1 MRRTIHAATLTL
13 ALLTSGALAQVTYL
27 ALEPHPTLEAAEA
40 QAALLDAHPTTVITE
55 TSPVPGYESINLQ
68 RHTYRVLVGP
78 LNDAQLAA
86 ARHALEAHGHQPELT
101 TLATEIRDA
110 YQVQIGSYRSQE
122 LARDARAALEAL
134 GEPGFTIDARPFT
147 FVHAGPYDTRQE
159 AEAALARIQATGI
172 TTLPVLGT
180 LTPEHRTTLDQQ
192 NQPTT
197 QAEAVEAPL
206 TQAADLPIPVPTPT
220 PAVDATPE
228 PRELQVDATAEL
240 PEPQPLPTPQATAEL
255 NDTPDLTAVAEA
267 AAEVAQEIREQ
278 VAEAAERVA
287 EAIAD
292 ETARQRLVYVHVASG
307 KTAAQFDAPLAALQE
322 LEHEPQ
328 VRRSGDRYR
337 LYVGP
342 IPAYQADE
350 LRQALR
356 QHGIASFTT
365 DQTSGETATLPAP
378 EEEPVTLA
386 EAPTE
391 EPHEED
397 ALGVEE
403 ALATAKDQEPTPE
416 ATASETGETPE
427 ATAEEAVAE
436 EPTWEPDTPILASR
450 AELEPTGVY
459 LTARTGPL
467 HQHQEAFEELTA
479 AGFEPVF
486 LTAGEQ
492 VILLVG
498 PVAEWEE
505 AELRAELRRNG
516 MPAITA
522 HHPAYTPQ
530 TTLIAAAAD
539 AATTP
544 SNYLAL
550 APLEGI
556 TLEDLTSAA
565 PDLILVNG
573 TPLVGPIPNE
583 DLPSAAKPLTRLAT
597 VTFHPYP
604 AAPEGGT
611 PDEWTQHAY
620 DLLAHQQAEAA
631 RQAFL
636 EARALDP
643 THYDALFG
651 LAVTEDEL
659 GNQSAADF
667 AYQYVMGAHPQ
678 RFEARFN
685 YALRTQALE
694 GPQAAIQHYQ
704 QALALAQGHPAS
716 TRAQAH
722 AALAGALALVN
733 DHHGAAEQYDAAH
746 QLTNDLD
753 HLVAR
758 IKAQRATGR
767 SLDLLPELTQ
777 HELETRDA
785 RFTAL
790 IADIYT
796 QADQPAYAIDA
807 INRRMRDDLTP
818 NEHALLLNARA
829 ATHATTGE
837 QQQALEDLTA
847 AYALTPQDATTR
859 HNLGLALLSHGDPEG
874 ALPHLQAAV
883 ELGVTD
889 PQARL
894 DLAEAAYR
902 AGDQAAA
909 LEHAKAAAPALN
921 GEARYR
927 ALLIHAQTA
936 QAQWEY
942 LDSIASLEELLTVTP
957 NDAHLLTMA
966 GTAYYQTGQYARAA
980 ERLEAAHNITG
991 DPIVQEA
998 LVNAYLASQ
1007 RYGDAE
1013 RALRATLATHP
1024 DDADALHKLG
1034 WALLHLGNHQGAK
1047 TAWNDATA
1055 LHHPQ
1060 AATDLKTVFQ

>member
-1 MRRTIHAATLTL
+1 MRRTLHAATLAL
-13 ALLTSGALAQVTYL
+13 ALLTPGALAQVTYL

-40 QAALLDAHPTTVITE
+40 QAALLDGHATTVITE

-78 LNDAQLAA
+78 LGGAALDA
-86 ARHALEAHGHQPELT
+86 ARLELEAHGHQPETT
-101 TLATEIRDA
+101 TLEAQIRDE
-110 YQVQIGSYRSQE
+110 YQVQVGSYRSQG
-122 LARDARAALEAL
+122 LARDAQAALEAL
-134 GEPGFTIDARPFT
+134 GEPSFTVDARPFT
-147 FVHAGPYDTRQE
+147 FVHAGPYATRQE
-159 AEAALARIQATGI
+159 AEAALERINTASI
-172 TTLPVLGT
+172 TILPVLGT
-180 LTPEHRTTLDQQ
+180 LTPEHRATLDQQ
-192 NQPTT
+192 DPPVT
-197 QAEAVEAPL
+197 QAKAVEAPL
-206 TQAADLPIPVPTPT
+206 DAPNRLPIPDPT
-220 PAVDATPE
+220 PAPAAEAIAE
-228 PRELQVDATAEL
+228 PRELSVDATAAL
-240 PEPQPLPTPQATAEL
+240 PEPQALPAPQATVEV
-255 NDTPDLTAVAEA
+255 DDPPDYAAVLKSTTAWM
-267 AAEVAQEIREQ
+267 QQIREQ
-278 VAEAAERVA
+278 VAEAAEHMA
-287 EAIAD
+287 AAIA
-292 ETARQRLVYVHVASG
+292 EEAARQRLVYVHVASG
-307 KTAAQFDAPLAALQE
+307 KAATQFDAPLAALQG
-322 LEHEPQ
+322 LEREPQ
-328 VRRSGDRYR
+328 VRQSGDRYR

-342 IPAYQADE
+342 IPAYQAYE

-356 QHGIASFTT
+356 QYGIATFTT
-365 DQTSGETATLPAP
+365 DQPTGETATLPTP
-378 EEEPVTLA
+378 EEEATTLA
-386 EAPTE
+386 ESPTE
-391 EPHEED
+391 EPQEEESPSIED
-397 ALGVEE
+397 ALATLEEE
-403 ALATAKDQEPTPE
+403 APTAH
-416 ATASETGETPE
+416 ATASE
-427 ATAEEAVAE
+427 AEESIEPAAEEVVVE
-436 EPTWEPDTPILASR
+436 EPTWEPDAPILASR

-467 HQHQEAFEELTA
+467 HQHQEAYEELTT
-479 AGFEPVF
+479 AGLEPVF

-498 PVAEWEE
+498 PIPEWQE
-505 AELRAELRRNG
+505 AELRADFRRNG
-516 MPAITA
+516 MPAISV
-522 HHPAYTPQ
+522 HHPDYTPQ
-530 TTLIAAAAD
+530 STTIAAAA
-539 AATTP
+539 AAANTP

-550 APLEGI
+550 DPLEGV
-556 TLEDLTSAA
+556 TLQDLTQAA
-565 PDLILVNG
+565 PDLIFVAG
-573 TPLVGPIPNE
+573 MALVGPIPND
-583 DLPSAAKPLTRLAT
+583 DLPSVAKPLTRLAT

-604 AAPEGGT
+604 TAPEGGT

-620 DLLAHQQAEAA
+620 DLLAHQRTEEA

-636 EARALDP
+636 EARALNP
-643 THYDALFG
+643 MHYDALFG

-659 GNQSAADF
+659 GNRAAADF

-685 YALRTQALE
+685 YALRTHALQ
-694 GPQAAIQHYQ
+694 GAQAAIQHYQ
-704 QALALAQGHPAS
+704 QALALAQDHPEA

-722 AALAGALALVN
+722 AALASALELVN
-733 DHHGAAEQYDAAH
+733 DYQGAAEHYDTAH
-746 QLTNDLD
+746 QLTGDLD

-758 IKAQRATGR
+758 FKAQRATGR
-767 SLDLLPELTQ
+767 SLDLLPELTR

-790 IADIYT
+790 IADIYA
-796 QADQPAYAIDA
+796 QAGQAPYAIDT
-807 INRRMRDDLTP
+807 INRRMRHDLTTS
-818 NEHALLLNARA
+818 EQTLLLNARA

-837 QQQALEDLTA
+837 HQRALEDLTA
-847 AYALTPQDATTR
+847 AYEIAPQDATTR
-859 HNLGLALLSHGDPEG
+859 HNLGLALLSQGRSAD

-894 DLAEAAYR
+894 DLAEAAYH

-909 LEHAKAAAPALN
+909 LEHAKAAAPALE
-921 GEARYR
+921 GDARYR

-942 LDSIASLEELLTVTP
+942 LESITSLEELLTVTP

-966 GTAYYQTGQYARAA
+966 GTAYYQTAQYARAA

-991 DPIVQEA
+991 DPVVHEA

-1024 DDADALHKLG
+1024 NDADALHKLG

-1047 TAWNDATA
+1047 TAWTDATA